1 MSLSLCQNNITKAC
15 ALRKALPLY
24 AITDRRWLGDK
35 PLAQTVKE
43 ALLGGVTM
51 IQLREKN
58 LDTDC
63 FLQEAQRIKALCH
76 AFNVPF
82 IVNDNIGI
90 ALACDADG
98 VHIGQQDMAVKEA
111 RALLGPEKILGVS
124 AKTTAQALAAENDG
138 ADYLGV
144 GAVFPTDSKANA
156 SKISHNEL
164 QRICAAVSIPV
175 VAIGGINEKNI
186 SKLQHSSI
194 SGAAVI
200 SAIFAAPDIR
210 AAATRLRQRL
220 SALLTK
226 TALTIA
232 GSDASGGA
240 GIQAD
245 LKTML
250 ACGVYGMS
258 AITALTAQN
267 TTRVAGVSPSPP
279 DFLSAQLDSIFD
291 DIFPDA
297 VKTGM
302 VFSAPLIAVIAGRLR
317 HYQAKNIVVDPVMV
331 ATSGARLLSTD
342 AITALKEQLF
352 PLATL
357 ITPNLKETEA
367 LTGLSITN
375 RADME
380 TAARKLQAAY
390 GCNVLCK
397 GGHRLTDA
405 DDLLYTAD
413 GPLWLPGRRV
423 DNPNTHGT
431 GCTLSAAIAA
441 HLAKGY
447 SLPQAVQAAKDY
459 LTGALTAGLNLGHG
473 AGPLHHGWNL
483 TSLV

>member
-1 MSLSLCQNNITKAC
+1 
-15 ALRKALPLY
+15 
-24 AITDRRWLGDK
+24 
-35 PLAQTVKE
+35 
-43 ALLGGVTM
+43 
-51 IQLREKN
+51 
-58 LDTDC
+58 
-63 FLQEAQRIKALCH
+63 
-76 AFNVPF
+76 
-82 IVNDNIGI
+82 
-90 ALACDADG
+90 
-98 VHIGQQDMAVKEA
+98 
-111 RALLGPEKILGVS
+111 
-124 AKTTAQALAAENDG
+124 
-138 ADYLGV
+138 
-144 GAVFPTDSKANA
+144 
-156 SKISHNEL
+156 
-164 QRICAAVSIPV
+164 
-175 VAIGGINEKNI
+175 
-186 SKLQHSSI
+186 
-194 SGAAVI
+194 
-200 SAIFAAPDIR
+200 
-210 AAATRLRQRL
+210 
-220 SALLTK
+220 
-226 TALTIA
+226 
-232 GSDASGGA
+232 
-240 GIQAD
+240 
-245 LKTML
+245 ML
-250 ACGVYGMS
+250 ANGVYGMS

-267 TTRVAGVSPSPP
+267 TTGVAGVSPSTP

-302 VFSAPLIAVIAGRLR
+302 VFSAPLITAIADRLR
-317 HYQAKNIVVDPVMV
+317 HHQAKNIVVDPVMV
-331 ATSGARLLSTD
+331 ATSGAQLLSAD

-352 PLATL
+352 PLAVL

-367 LTGLSITN
+367 LTGLSITS

-473 AGPLHHGWNL
+473 AGPLHHGWQL
-483 TSLV
+483 CKFP